1 MEYSGCLFRKLTGL
15 YCPGCGGQRAFRA
28 LFVFGDPI
36 RSFLIHPIVLYSV
49 VVFAIYFVSVSIHFI
64 SRRRI
69 AMLRFEPALVWIALA
84 MVLVNWVVKNIFIL
98 NGIDILKVITPVRYI
113 V

>member
-1 MEYSGCLFRKLTGL
+1 
-15 YCPGCGGQRAFRA
+15 
-28 LFVFGDPI
+28 
-36 RSFLIHPIVLYSV
+36 
-49 VVFAIYFVSVSIHFI
+49 
-64 SRRRI
+64 
-69 AMLRFEPALVWIALA
+69 MLRFEPALVWIALA